1 MSFMS
6 TLSQITAS
14 LQMNS
19 QQGVSSSLLHKTQ
32 TEMISFHSRN
42 VAGDEVCQRYEGK
55 ISNLSLVI

>member
-1 MSFMS
+1 MNFMS

-19 QQGVSSSLLHKTQ
+19 QESVIFSLLHKTQ

-42 VAGDEVCQRYEGK
+42 VAGDEVCQCYEGK
-55 ISNLSLVI
+55 ISNFSLVI